1 MEKNLYRAY
10 AQIDLAAIRHNVSE
24 VRKNIDAN
32 TKIMAVIKANAYG
45 HGAVETAKVLDDL
58 AYAFGVAMVEEGT
71 LLRKSNIQKMILI
84 LGYTHPDLFSEVI
97 KYDLSQTVYEYEM
110 AKKLSD
116 KAVEMGKRAKVH
128 IKIDTG
134 MSRIGFAVTE
144 ENAEIV
150 RKISQLPGIE
160 IEGAF
165 THFARA
171 DEKTIDAAKEP
182 FEKYLKFIGWLE
194 EKGVRIPIRH
204 VGNSASIIGF
214 REANLDMVRSGIITY
229 GIYPS
234 HEVSRNVLKLKPAME
249 LKSRISYLK
258 EVPPKTAVGYGG
270 TFVATR
276 RTKVA
281 TVPVGY
287 ADGMKRDLSG
297 KGRVLIRGRYAPIIG
312 RICMDQFMVDV
323 TDVDGVAEGDCVT
336 IFGRDGEKEI
346 SVDEIA
352 ELAHSF
358 SYEFLCS
365 ISERIPRKYINL

>member
-1 MEKNLYRAY
+1 
-10 AQIDLAAIRHNVSE
+10 
-24 VRKNIDAN
+24 
-32 TKIMAVIKANAYG
+32 MAVIKANAYG

-71 LLRKSNIQKMILI
+71 LLRKSNIKKMILI

-171 DEKTIDAAKEP
+171 DEKTIDASKEP
-182 FEKYLKFIGWLE
+182 F
-194 EKGVRIPIRH
+194 
-204 VGNSASIIGF
+204 
-214 REANLDMVRSGIITY
+214 
-229 GIYPS
+229 
-234 HEVSRNVLKLKPAME
+234 
-249 LKSRISYLK
+249 
-258 EVPPKTAVGYGG
+258 
-270 TFVATR
+270 
-276 RTKVA
+276 
-281 TVPVGY
+281 
-287 ADGMKRDLSG
+287 
-297 KGRVLIRGRYAPIIG
+297 
-312 RICMDQFMVDV
+312 
-323 TDVDGVAEGDCVT
+323 
-336 IFGRDGEKEI
+336 
-346 SVDEIA
+346 
-352 ELAHSF
+352 
-358 SYEFLCS
+358 
-365 ISERIPRKYINL
+365 